1 MLELDH
7 LAVSA
12 RTLEEGTEYVEEA
25 LGVPLAA
32 GGCHDVMA
40 THNRLLHLGPGLYLE
55 VIAINPDA
63 PAPARSRWFD
73 LDHFEGPPQLTN
85 WIVRCETLAEVLP
98 KAPSGVGRP
107 MELCRGD
114 LAWEMAVPE
123 DGKLPFDGAFPALI
137 AWQQGVHPAARLP
150 EANCRLLG
158 LEVIHPQA
166 RALRAA
172 LAGLLDDPRVV
183 ISEGAEKALRA
194 TIRCPK
200 GEVVLT

>member
-12 RTLEEGTEYVEEA
+12 RTLEEGTDYVEEA
-25 LGVPLAA
+25 LGVTLAP
-32 GGCHDVMA
+32 GGRHDLMG

-55 VIAINPDA
+55 VIAIDPEA
-63 PAPARSRWFD
+63 PAPAHPRWFD
-73 LDHFEGPPQLTN
+73 LDNFEGAPRLTN
-85 WIVRCETLAEVLP
+85 WIACCEALAQVLP
-98 KAPSGVGRP
+98 KAPAGTGTP
-107 MELCRGD
+107 MELSRGD

-137 AWQQGVHPAARLP
+137 AWLQGVHPAARLP
-150 EANCRLLG
+150 EADCRLVG
-158 LEVIHPQA
+158 LEILHPDA
-166 RALRAA
+166 DALRAA

-183 ISEGAEKALRA
+183 ISEGPEKALRA
-194 TIRCPK
+194 TIRCPR

>member
-12 RTLEEGTEYVEEA
+12 MTLDEGTDYVEQA
-25 LGVPLAA
+25 LGVTLAP
-32 GGCHDVMA
+32 GGRHDLMG

-55 VIAINPDA
+55 VIAIDPAA
-63 PAPARSRWFD
+63 PAPARPRWFD
-73 LDHFEGPPQLTN
+73 LDDFEGPPRLTN
-85 WIVRCETLAEVLP
+85 WIVRCETLAQVLP
-98 KAPSGVGRP
+98 KAPPGAGTP

-123 DGKLPFDGAFPALI
+123 DGRLPFDGAFPALI

-150 EANCRLLG
+150 EADCRLLG

-183 ISEGAEKALRA
+183 ISEGPEKALRA

-200 GEVVLT
+200 GEVVLS